1 MSLAEFPTPVQIGPE
16 SNGMLM
22 TPEEFDALEDWEE
35 GYRYE
40 IVHGVL
46 VVTPPAGIGER
57 KPNDELGHWLLTYR
71 DTHQQGSTLDDTVPE
86 HTIRTRTGRRRADR
100 AIWAGL
106 GRMPDYDREPPAI
119 AIEFVGRRSRD
130 RRRDY
135 LDKRN
140 EYAEAGVREY
150 WIIDRFRR
158 TMTVC
163 RGAHEELTV
172 RESETYTT
180 SLLPGFELPLA
191 RLLAI
196 ADRAAAPSYGERP
209 A

>member
-1 MSLAEFPTPVQIGPE
+1 MSIADIPTPVQVGPE

-40 IVHGVL
+40 LVHGVL
-46 VVTPPAGIGER
+46 IVTPPPALGEH

-71 DTHQQGSTLDDTVPE
+71 DTHPHGSALDDTAPE
-86 HTIRTRTGRRRADR
+86 HTIQNRTGRRRTDR
-100 AIWAGL
+100 AVWAGL
-106 GRMPDYDREPPAI
+106 GRTPDYDHDPPAI

-135 LDKRN
+135 FDKRQ
-140 EYAEAGVREY
+140 EYTEAGVREY

-163 RGAHEELTV
+163 RGVDEEEIVVEGQSNSTK
-172 RESETYTT
+172 
-180 SLLPGFELPLA
+180 LLPGFELPFA

-196 ADRAAAPSYGERP
+196 ADRTEGQSAN
-209 A
+209 